1 MILQIAASYSKL
13 QEAQKKV
20 DAKEE
25 ELNGLM
31 EVWEQASAELDAFG
45 GVSEGVRC
53 TVCRYLTD
61 CNINRL
67 IEKFDGEKRRE
78 GTWYE

>member
-1 MILQIAASYSKL
+1 MILQLQQATVKL

-31 EVWEQASAELDAFG
+31 EVWEQASAELDAFEE
-45 GVSEGVRC
+45 S
-53 TVCRYLTD
+53 LA
-61 CNINRL
+61 
-67 IEKFDGEKRRE
+67 K
-78 GTWYE
+78 